1 MGRLGLLACT
11 QTLFYFSLRSFRKHR
26 RACERSERARKKNKE
41 LFTSGTATSGQ
52 HFPRCYGLPFE
63 LLDWGKEALQYEKL
77 IGHDVSE
84 LQFHLLVQLV
94 PVPGTHFDPRE

>member
-1 MGRLGLLACT
+1 MTGTKLGSMGVVGGSNSP
-11 QTLFYFSLRSFRKHR
+11 QV
-26 RACERSERARKKNKE
+26 
-41 LFTSGTATSGQ
+41 TSGYSHRVLQPPEQ
-52 HFPRCYGLPFE
+52 HVPRCYGLPE

-84 LQFHLLVQLV
+84 LQFHLLVQLA

>member
-1 MGRLGLLACT
+1 MTGTKLGSMGVVGGSNSP
-11 QTLFYFSLRSFRKHR
+11 QV
-26 RACERSERARKKNKE
+26 
-41 LFTSGTATSGQ
+41 TSGYSHRVLQPPKQ

-84 LQFHLLVQLV
+84 LQFHLLVQLA